1 MQLYLANTLVE
12 AATTQDVLDM
22 ISEDVYAVCDGRP
35 IRAGFSCEEFGLV
48 PESKLELLPKLLG
61 GKVHGSLARAGKVKG
76 QTPKVDKQDTKK
88 AKTGRAKRR
97 MQVRHPLLFQLECTR
112 EHLRNNEIHV
122 LCISFV
128 RKYSLKRFVRYSVPN
143 AYRTKRSLLN
153 TLLRDSVLTVF
164 RFSITVDSLTSFHH
178 SARRRDQTPTPNYC
192 SDRFSQIKRQ
202 NFSTQRL
209 LSLSL

>member
-97 MQVRHPLLFQLECTR
+97 MQVRHPLLTQSVRASIC
-112 EHLRNNEIHV
+112 EIM
-122 LCISFV
+122 
-128 RKYSLKRFVRYSVPN
+128 RF
-143 AYRTKRSLLN
+143 
-153 TLLRDSVLTVF
+153 
-164 RFSITVDSLTSFHH
+164 TSG
-178 SARRRDQTPTPNYC
+178 
-192 SDRFSQIKRQ
+192 
-202 NFSTQRL
+202 
-209 LSLSL
+209 